1 MEETIMYIAIAF
13 VLGILACAIIMYVM
27 SLKETII
34 RQKSQIEDLESQ
46 LQELLSKTNSDSV
59 QH

>member
-1 MEETIMYIAIAF
+1 MYIAIAF

-27 SLKETII
+27 SLKETIT